1 MTHKEQTE
9 AFAGELDNLIDRYR
23 QEFDLSYCDVI
34 GILQMKT
41 WLLCAE
47 ATDDEHDA

>member
-9 AFAGELDNLIDRYR
+9 AFSNDLDALIDRYR
-23 QEFDLSYCDVI
+23 QEFDLSYAIVV
-34 GILQMKT
+34 GVLNMKI

-47 ATDDEHDA
+47 ATEDEE